1 MKSHCL
7 ASAGVLSLF
16 IVTSGMDCQGT
27 ILDPGPGT
35 IGPAPIILATD
46 HVLGNAN
53 APVTV
58 VEYGDFQ

>member
-1 MKSHCL
+1 MRNPCL

-16 IVTSGMDCQGT
+16 IIGTGMDCQGT
-27 ILDPGPGT
+27 FLDPGPGP
-35 IGPAPIILATD
+35 IGQAPVILATD
-46 HVLGNAN
+46 HVLGNVN